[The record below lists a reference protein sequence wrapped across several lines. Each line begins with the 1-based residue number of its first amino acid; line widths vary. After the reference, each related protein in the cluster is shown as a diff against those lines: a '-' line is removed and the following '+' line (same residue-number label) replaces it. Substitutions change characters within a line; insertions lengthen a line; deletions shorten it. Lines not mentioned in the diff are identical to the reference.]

1 MTSNDKNATVS
12 VIRLAS
18 PTPSMASSKSS
29 EKVDDDEADSMSDD
43 SSRSIQ
49 NSEDDEER
57 DTKRGGKKKSKVPSI
72 SLTLESFYDPEQ
84 AIQFAEEIMSTLPAS
99 LSPSPTLPPND
110 SLSIADVA
118 GITNPRQLKIDYE
131 HLRYVIEN
139 DHCYTPLT
147 YSDSIEATSMKKS
160 SRKIDSRAV
169 SIHTAHAQPTTKK
182 TINSLIGNKS
192 QTGKSTEKDIGSAS
206 RSQNQNDSIETSGD
220 RSSEGEEAESEA
232 DFSDFSE
239 SESDNDRDSDLDF
252 SVNDLHSRRSVKKRR
267 KRKAKKMAAKKRR
280 EKETIDA
287 GTSEGDTTA
296 NSRRRSYASKR
307 DLSVDNSAPAE
318 TGTPKTPRMK
328 MGIKGPRDQSADD
341 ATPSPAPKPKMV
353 KQVKTITP
361 KVAEKKSTDVL
372 MGDMTSLFSSPDII
386 KKVGSGPSGSAALS
400 TPVNVTATPVAV
412 THRLLNG
419 SQPQFRKKINQIQ
432 VKLAS
437 EQDKQLDLIDSL
449 VQEELKRDSVSA
461 SIPATSSSSPASM
474 SSSFISENPYIPSIM
489 KMLETSVPESA
500 TADSIKVESSSFEAD
515 QFLPD
520 ELLEGLANDDCLTE
534 DLLKDVAK
542 LAEDKNLQELI
553 DQQVLAIAKPPL
565 VVVQQAVRRER
576 PQKAAAPSAGSDPQ
590 VVINPPKPHAS
601 VITATV
607 TTANSKQEPIK
618 IIRSGGRIITLP
630 PIEAPTTRG
639 AKRRAEIPPTSDAQ
653 TSKKPIILNSLIDLN
668 ATATSKGLTF
678 LGDVKSEPKERRA
691 SVQSAKRNSTET
703 PKRTLSVENSMLA
716 NAFDDDD
723 DYDDGSDGSYNSEDD
738 PLRYEIIYVY

>member
-1 MTSNDKNATVS
+1 MT
-12 VIRLAS
+12 
-18 PTPSMASSKSS
+18 SSKSS
-29 EKVDDDEADSMSDD
+29 EKDDDDEDGSMSDD

-57 DTKRGGKKKSKVPSI
+57 DTKKSCKKKSKVPSI
-72 SLTLESFYDPEQ
+72 SLTLESFYNPEQ
-84 AIQFAEEIMSTLPAS
+84 AIQFAEEIMSTYAS
-99 LSPSPTLPPND
+99 RICSPIFPPIN

-118 GITNPRQLKIDYE
+118 GITNPRQLKIDYD

-169 SIHTAHAQPTTKK
+169 SSHTANAQPSTKK

-206 RSQNQNDSIETSGD
+206 RSQNQNDSIESGD

-307 DLSVDNSAPAE
+307 DLSVDNSASAE
-318 TGTPKTPRMK
+318 TSTPKTPRMK
-328 MGIKGPRDQSADD
+328 MGIKGPRDQPTDD
-341 ATPSPAPKPKMV
+341 ATPSPAPKPKLM
-353 KQVKTITP
+353 KQLKTITP
-361 KVAEKKSTDVL
+361 KVAEKKSSDVL
-372 MGDMTSLFSSPDII
+372 IGDMTSLFSSPDII
-386 KKVGSGPSGSAALS
+386 KKVGSGPSGSTAQSL
-400 TPVNVTATPVAV
+400 PVSVTAAPVV
-412 THRLLNG
+412 ITHRLLNG
-419 SQPQFRKKINQIQ
+419 TQPQFRKKIIQ

-461 SIPATSSSSPASM
+461 SLPTTSSSSTVSM
-474 SSSFISENPYIPSIM
+474 SSSFISENSYIPSIM
-489 KMLETSVPESA
+489 KMLETSVPDSA
-500 TADSIKVESSSFEAD
+500 TAESSKVESSAFETD

-520 ELLEGLANDDCLTE
+520 ELLEGLANSDDCLTE

-565 VVVQQAVRRER
+565 VVVQHAVRRDR
-576 PQKAAAPSAGSDPQ
+576 LQKAVAPLAGGDPH
-590 VVINPPKPHAS
+590 VVINPPKPHTS

-607 TTANSKQEPIK
+607 TTPNSKQEPIK

-639 AKRRAEIPPTSDAQ
+639 AKRRAEIPPTNDAQ
-653 TSKKPIILNSLIDLN
+653 SSKKPIILNSLIDLN

-678 LGDVKSEPKERRA
+678 LGDVARSEPKERRA

-703 PKRTLSVENSMLA
+703 PKRTLSVENSMLV